1 MVNFSPKKKY
11 IQLCKRSSGTG
22 SANLY
27 AIALAQG
34 VAKACLKMVDTPPT
48 KCQLLSGN
56 MIRAEFG
63 AVYVQ
68 QNHMISY
75 DSLCANL

>member
-1 MVNFSPKKKY
+1 MGNFSPKKS

-34 VAKACLKMVDTPPT
+34 VAKACLKMVDTPPA
-48 KCQLLSGN
+48 KCQLFSGN
-56 MIRAEFG
+56 MIRGEFG
-63 AVYVQ
+63 DVYVQ
-68 QNHMISY
+68 QSHMMSY